1 MHCVDDIENL
11 PYDLPISVTFP
22 TGETVEA
29 GINVRPYAYECLKK
43 ASEDYQIVVFTASH
57 MAYAD
62 VVLDTL
68 EREFKKDCYLT
79 AEEEQE
85 ISSQAVD
92 EHHRR

>member
-1 MHCVDDIENL
+1 M
-11 PYDLPISVTFP
+11 
-22 TGETVEA
+22 
-29 GINVRPYAYECLKK
+29 RPYAYECLKK

-79 AEEEQE
+79 AEEE
-85 ISSQAVD
+85 
-92 EHHRR
+92 